1 VFWRESWERT
11 WRRAALALAALIA
24 VLVSSVA
31 AHDVP
36 TDIRINAFVKPA
48 GDRLEL
54 LIRVPMAAIQEIEFP
69 LRGQGFI
76 VVSRADEALRN
87 AAKMYLIDNTT
98 ITEDDVALSA
108 PRIVAARVSLPSDRS
123 FTSYDRARAHM
134 DASPLA
140 DNLDLTW
147 DQQLMDV
154 LLEYP
159 IRSDRS
165 DFAIHPRV
173 DTFGR
178 TVSTAVVFLPPGG
191 PARGYELLGDPGL
204 VRLDPRWHQAALRF
218 VIDGFWHILSGT
230 DHLLFLCCL
239 VVPFRRLRP
248 LVVIVT
254 AFTIGHSISLMASAF
269 GFVPDALWFPPL
281 VETLIAVTILLMG
294 LENIVQAATDKVGGD
309 VARRWIVAFAFG
321 IVHGF
326 GFSFALRESLQF
338 AGDHLLTA
346 LFGFNLGV
354 EIGQLAVLLVLVPA
368 LGLLFRFVVPEK
380 LGIIILSALIVHT
393 AWHWMIERGELLT
406 RFPFPTIDA
415 AFLASLMRGLLAVLI
430 LAAGVWIVHG
440 SITRLLYKSSDTTSD
455 IDKRTRSA

>member
-1 VFWRESWERT
+1 MFWRRFRERT
-11 WRRAALALAALIA
+11 WRGAALALAAFVAAFA
-24 VLVSSVA
+24 VGAA

-36 TDIRINAFVKPA
+36 ADIRINAFVKPA

-54 LIRVPMAAIQEIEFP
+54 LIRVPFAALVEAEFP
-69 LRGQGFI
+69 QRGQGFI
-76 VVSRADEALRN
+76 DVSRADEALRN
-87 AAKMYLIDNTT
+87 AAKLYLIDN
-98 ITEDDVALSA
+98 ITVTENDAALPA
-108 PRIVAARVSLPSDRS
+108 PRIVAARVSLASDRS
-123 FTSYDRARAHM
+123 FMSYESARAHM
-134 DASPLA
+134 DAPRLS
-140 DNLDLTW
+140 DNLDLYW
-147 DQQLMDV
+147 DQQLLDV

-173 DTFGR
+173 DRFGR
-178 TVSTAVVFLPPGG
+178 TVSTALVFLPPGG
-191 PARGYELLGDPGL
+191 AARGYELLGDPGL

-218 VIDGFWHILSGT
+218 VVDGFWHILGGT

-254 AFTIGHSISLMASAF
+254 AFTVGHSISLMASAF

-294 LENIVQAATDKVGGD
+294 LENIVQAATGRVGGD

-338 AGDHLLTA
+338 AGDHLLVA

-354 EIGQLAVLLVLVPA
+354 EIGQLAALVVLVPA

-380 LGIIILSALIVHT
+380 LGIIILSALVVHT
-393 AWHWMIERGELLT
+393 AWHWMLERGELLA
-406 RFPFPTIDA
+406 RFPFPTLDA

-430 LAAGVWIVHG
+430 LAAGVWTVHG
-440 SITRLLYKSSDTTSD
+440 WITRLLYKSTDSTPD
-455 IDKRTRSA
+455 IEKRIRSA

>member
-1 VFWRESWERT
+1 VSCREIWKRT
-11 WRRAALALAALIA
+11 CRGAAFALAAFFAAFALSA
-24 VLVSSVA
+24 A

-36 TDIRINAFVKPA
+36 ADIRINAFVKPA

-54 LIRVPMAAIQEIEFP
+54 LIRVPFAALVEAEFP

-76 VVSRADEALRN
+76 DVSRADEALRN
-87 AAKMYLIDNTT
+87 AAKLYLIDNIT
-98 ITEDDVALSA
+98 ITENDVALPA
-108 PRIVAARVSLPSDRS
+108 PRIVAARISLASDRS
-123 FTSYDRARAHM
+123 FVSYERARAHM
-134 DASPLA
+134 DAPRLA
-140 DNLDLTW
+140 DNLDLYW
-147 DQQLMDV
+147 DQQLLDV

-173 DTFGR
+173 DRFGR
-178 TVSTAVVFLPPGG
+178 TVSTALVFLPPGG
-191 PARGYELLGDPGL
+191 VTRGYELLGDPGL

-218 VIDGFWHILSGT
+218 VVDGFWHILSGT

-239 VVPFRRLRP
+239 VLPFRRLRP

-254 AFTIGHSISLMASAF
+254 AFTVGHSISLMASAF

-294 LENIVQAATDKVGGD
+294 LENIVQAATDRVGGD

-368 LGLLFRFVVPEK
+368 LGLLFRFVVAEK
-380 LGIIILSALIVHT
+380 LGIIILSALVVHT
-393 AWHWMIERGELLT
+393 AWHWMLERGELLS
-406 RFPFPTIDA
+406 RFPFPTLDA
-415 AFLASLMRGLLAVLI
+415 AFFASLMRGLLAMLI
-430 LAAGVWIVHG
+430 LAAGVWIAHG
-440 SITRLLYKSSDTTSD
+440 SITRLLYKSDETTSE
-455 IDKRTRSA
+455 IEKRTRSA

>member
-1 VFWRESWERT
+1 MGWRRFRERT
-11 WRRAALALAALIA
+11 WRLIA
-24 VLVSSVA
+24 VTLAAVITLFAYSAA

-48 GDRLEL
+48 GNHLEL

-69 LRGQGFI
+69 LHGQGVI

-87 AAKMYLIDNTT
+87 AARMYLIDNIT
-98 ITEDDVALSA
+98 ITENDVALPA
-108 PRIVAARVSLPSDRS
+108 PRIVAARISLPSDRS
-123 FTSYDRARAHM
+123 FTAYDRARAHM
-134 DASPLA
+134 DAPPLA
-140 DNLDLTW
+140 DNLDLIW
-147 DQQLMDV
+147 DQQLLDV

-165 DFAIHPRV
+165 DFAVHPRV

-178 TVSTAVVFLPPGG
+178 TVSTALVFLPPGG
-191 PARGYELLGDPGL
+191 PARGYELIGDPGL

-218 VIDGFWHILSGT
+218 VVEGFWHILGGT

-239 VVPFRRLRP
+239 VFPFRRLRP

-254 AFTIGHSISLMASAF
+254 AFTVGHSISLAASAF

-294 LENIVQAATDKVGGD
+294 LENIVQAATGKVGGD

-321 IVHGF
+321 VVHGF

-368 LGLLFRFVVPEK
+368 LGLLFRFVVAEK
-380 LGIIILSALIVHT
+380 LGIIILSALVVHT
-393 AWHWMIERGELLT
+393 AWHWMLERGELLS

-415 AFLASLMRGLLAVLI
+415 AFLASLMRGGLAVLI

-440 SITRLLYKSSDTTSD
+440 SITRLLYKSNDTTAD
-455 IDKRTRSA
+455 IEKRTRSA